1 MQTRREP
8 ERTCVG
14 CRARSSKPDL
24 LRVART
30 PEGVRV
36 DPAGKL
42 PGRGAYVHREAQCV
56 EAALKRKAFER
67 ALRASLDAGE
77 AARLKTGIEREL
89 TG

>member
-1 MQTRREP
+1 M
-8 ERTCVG
+8 
-14 CRARSSKPDL
+14 
-24 LRVART
+24 
-30 PEGVRV
+30 